1 MQAVETEVGH
11 GFHEAV
17 WMIKLVIEQ
26 VRAELHWLRQV
37 AAELSPRSRANPA
50 HVTKDVVDR
59 LCFRTLPF
67 SNLAI
72 LHGILLGSKEKNG
85 DPHKTVF
92 IHRSF
97 LFTGRSFSPAIQHLI
112 KPEIR
117 GAMEFLASDAMQ
129 GRASGSHDELLAA
142 TYLASQLREIGIE
155 PAGDEGGYIQNVSGE
170 FNFYRDG
177 KKQWNTR
184 NVIGKLEGRDEK
196 LKDQVILLTA
206 HMDHLGIGKPV
217 NGDNIYN
224 GADDDAS
231 GCVAVLQLARALAHE
246 KAPKRTVLFVFF
258 GSEETGG
265 QGNQYFLQHPPVPLN
280 NIVANLEFEMIGR
293 ADSAVKPDELWL
305 TGFDRSNLGPELAKH
320 GAKLVADPHP
330 KQNFF
335 QRSDN
340 YALAK
345 QGIVAHTVSSF
356 GLHSDYHRPGDDV
369 AHIDFNHME
378 QAIHSM
384 LDPVKWLAN
393 SEFKPEWVEGKKP

>member
-1 MQAVETEVGH
+1 MAIRLKRFLFISV
-11 GFHEAV
+11 FCFLSA
-17 WMIKLVIEQ
+17 
-26 VRAELHWLRQV
+26 V
-37 AAELSPRSRANPA
+37 AAEKSRTDQA
-50 HVTKDVVDR
+50 
-59 LCFRTLPF
+59 
-67 SNLAI
+67 
-72 LHGILLGSKEKNG
+72 
-85 DPHKTVF
+85 
-92 IHRSF
+92 
-97 LFTGRSFSPAIQHLI
+97 Q
-112 KPEIR
+112 IR

-142 TYLASQLREIGIE
+142 TYLASQLREIGIA

-170 FNFYRDG
+170 FNFYREG

-184 NVIGKLEGRDEK
+184 NVIGKIEGRDAK

-206 HMDHLGIGKPV
+206 HMDHIGIGKPV
-217 NGDNIYN
+217 NDDNIYN

-231 GCVAVLQLARALAHE
+231 GCVAVLQFARALARE

-265 QGNQYFLQHPPVPLN
+265 QGNQYFLQHPPVPLKS
-280 NIVANLEFEMIGR
+280 IVANLEFEMIGR

-330 KQNFF
+330 KESFF

-345 QGIVAHTVSSF
+345 KGVIAHTVSSF
-356 GLHSDYHRPGDDV
+356 GLHADYHRPGDDV
-369 AHIDFNHME
+369 AHIDFNHMD

-384 LDPVKWLAN
+384 LGPVRWLAN

>member
-1 MQAVETEVGH
+1 MAT
-11 GFHEAV
+11 
-17 WMIKLVIEQ
+17 
-26 VRAELHWLRQV
+26 
-37 AAELSPRSRANPA
+37 
-50 HVTKDVVDR
+50 
-59 LCFRTLPF
+59 RTQL
-67 SNLAI
+67 
-72 LHGILLGSKEKNG
+72 
-85 DPHKTVF
+85 VF
-92 IHRSF
+92 ICI
-97 LFTGRSFSPAIQHLI
+97 LFCIFPAANAQQSSHDSAQ
-112 KPEIR
+112 IR

-155 PAGDEGGYIQNVSGE
+155 PGGDDGGYIQNVSGE
-170 FNFYRDG
+170 FNFYREG

-184 NVIGKLEGRDEK
+184 NVIGKLEGRDK
-196 LKDQVILLTA
+196 KMKDQVILLTA
-206 HMDHLGIGKPV
+206 HMDHIGIGKPV
-217 NGDNIYN
+217 DGDNIYN

-231 GCVAVLQLARALAHE
+231 GCVAVLQLARALTHD

-265 QGNQYFLQHPPVPLN
+265 QGDQYFLQHPPVPLKS
-280 NIVANLEFEMIGR
+280 IVANLEFEMIGR

-305 TGFDRSNLGPELAKH
+305 TGFNRSNLGPELAKH

-330 KQNFF
+330 QEHFF

-345 QGIVAHTVSSF
+345 QGVVAQTVSSF

-369 AHIDFNHME
+369 AHIDFVHME
-378 QAIHSM
+378 QAIQSM
-384 LDPVKWLAN
+384 VAPIEWLAN

>member
-1 MQAVETEVGH
+1 MATR
-11 GFHEAV
+11 
-17 WMIKLVIEQ
+17 IK
-26 VRAELHWLRQV
+26 
-37 AAELSPRSRANPA
+37 P
-50 HVTKDVVDR
+50 
-59 LCFRTLPF
+59 
-67 SNLAI
+67 
-72 LHGILLGSKEKNG
+72 
-85 DPHKTVF
+85 
-92 IHRSF
+92 F
-97 LFTGRSFSPAIQHLI
+97 LFICLFCFLTVASAQKSSTDQAQ
-112 KPEIR
+112 IR

-129 GRASGSHDELLAA
+129 GRASGSQNELIAA

-155 PAGDEGGYIQNVSGE
+155 PAGDNGGFIQNVSGE
-170 FNFYRDG
+170 FNFYREG

-184 NVIGKLEGRDEK
+184 NVIGRLEGRDEK
-196 LKDQVILLTA
+196 MKDQVILLTA
-206 HMDHLGIGKPV
+206 HMDHIGIGKPV

-231 GCVAVLQLARALAHE
+231 GCIAVLQLARALAHE

-265 QGNQYFLQHPPVPLN
+265 QGNGYFLQHPPIPLKS
-280 NIVANLEFEMIGR
+280 IVANLEFEMIGR
-293 ADSAVKPDELWL
+293 VDTAVKPGELWL

-320 GAKLVADPHP
+320 GAHLVTDPHP

-356 GLHSDYHRPGDDV
+356 GLHSDYHQPGDDV
-369 AHIDFNHME
+369 AHIDFAHME
-378 QAIHSM
+378 DAIHSM
-384 LDPVKWLAN
+384 LEPVKWLAN

>member
-1 MQAVETEVGH
+1 MATR
-11 GFHEAV
+11 
-17 WMIKLVIEQ
+17 IK
-26 VRAELHWLRQV
+26 
-37 AAELSPRSRANPA
+37 P
-50 HVTKDVVDR
+50 
-59 LCFRTLPF
+59 
-67 SNLAI
+67 
-72 LHGILLGSKEKNG
+72 
-85 DPHKTVF
+85 
-92 IHRSF
+92 F
-97 LFTGRSFSPAIQHLI
+97 LFIGLFCFLTVASAQ
-112 KPEIR
+112 KPSTDQAQIR

-155 PAGDEGGYIQNVSGE
+155 PAGDDGGYIQNVSGE
-170 FNFYRDG
+170 FNFYREG

-184 NVIGKLEGRDEK
+184 NVIGKLEGRDK
-196 LKDQVILLTA
+196 KMKDQVILLTA
-206 HMDHLGIGKPV
+206 HMDHIGIGKPV

-231 GCVAVLQLARALAHE
+231 GCVAVLQLARTLAHE

-265 QGNQYFLQHPPVPLN
+265 QGNGYFLQHPPIPLKS
-280 NIVANLEFEMIGR
+280 IVANLEFEMIGR
-293 ADSAVKPDELWL
+293 ADSAVEPDELWL

-320 GAKLVADPHP
+320 GAHLVADPHP

-356 GLHSDYHRPGDDV
+356 GLHKDYHQPGDDV
-369 AHIDFNHME
+369 AHIDFAHME
-378 QAIHSM
+378 QAVHSM
-384 LDPVKWLAN
+384 LKPVRWLAD

>member
-1 MQAVETEVGH
+1 MAT
-11 GFHEAV
+11 
-17 WMIKLVIEQ
+17 
-26 VRAELHWLRQV
+26 R
-37 AAELSPRSRANPA
+37 
-50 HVTKDVVDR
+50 TK
-59 LCFRTLPF
+59 P
-67 SNLAI
+67 
-72 LHGILLGSKEKNG
+72 
-85 DPHKTVF
+85 
-92 IHRSF
+92 F
-97 LFTGRSFSPAIQHLI
+97 LFIALFCFLTAASAQ
-112 KPEIR
+112 KPSQDQAEIR

-155 PAGDEGGYIQNVSGE
+155 PAGDDGGYIQNVSGE
-170 FNFYRDG
+170 FNFYREG

-184 NVIGKLEGRDEK
+184 NVIGRLEGRDEK
-196 LKDQVILLTA
+196 MKDQVILLTA
-206 HMDHLGIGKPV
+206 HMDHIGIGKPV

-246 KAPKRTVLFVFF
+246 KEPKRTVLFVFF

-265 QGNQYFLQHPPVPLN
+265 QGNGYFLQHPPVPLKS
-280 NIVANLEFEMIGR
+280 IVANLEFEMIGR

-320 GAKLVADPHP
+320 GAHLVADPHP

-356 GLHSDYHRPGDDV
+356 GLHSDYHQPGDDV
-369 AHIDFNHME
+369 AHIDFAHME
-378 QAIHSM
+378 QAVHSM
-384 LDPVKWLAN
+384 LEPVKWLAN

>member
-1 MQAVETEVGH
+1 MTTR
-11 GFHEAV
+11 
-17 WMIKLVIEQ
+17 IKLLLFIS
-26 VRAELHWLRQV
+26 LFCFLTV
-37 AAELSPRSRANPA
+37 AS
-50 HVTKDVVDR
+50 D
-59 LCFRTLPF
+59 
-67 SNLAI
+67 
-72 LHGILLGSKEKNG
+72 
-85 DPHKTVF
+85 
-92 IHRSF
+92 
-97 LFTGRSFSPAIQHLI
+97 Q
-112 KPEIR
+112 KPSTDQDQIR

-155 PAGDEGGYIQNVSGE
+155 PAGNDGGYIQSVAGE
-170 FNFYRDG
+170 FNFYREG

-196 LKDQVILLTA
+196 MKDQVILLTA
-206 HMDHLGIGKPV
+206 HMDHIGIGKPV
-217 NGDNIYN
+217 NGDNVYN

-231 GCVAVLQLARALAHE
+231 GCIAVLQLARALAHE

-265 QGNQYFLQHPPVPLN
+265 QGNQYFLQHPPVPLKS
-280 NIVANLEFEMIGR
+280 IVANLEFEMIGR

-330 KQNFF
+330 QEHFF

-345 QGIVAHTVSSF
+345 RGVVAQTVSSY
-356 GLHSDYHRPGDDV
+356 GLHADYHRPSDDV
-369 AHIDFNHME
+369 PHLDFSHME

-384 LDPVKWLAN
+384 VGPVEWLAN
-393 SEFKPEWVEGKKP
+393 SDFKPEWAEGKRP

>member
-1 MQAVETEVGH
+1 MA
-11 GFHEAV
+11 
-17 WMIKLVIEQ
+17 
-26 VRAELHWLRQV
+26 R
-37 AAELSPRSRANPA
+37 
-50 HVTKDVVDR
+50 
-59 LCFRTLPF
+59 
-67 SNLAI
+67 
-72 LHGILLGSKEKNG
+72 
-85 DPHKTVF
+85 
-92 IHRSF
+92 
-97 LFTGRSFSPAIQHLI
+97 I
-112 KPEIR
+112 KPLLFISLFCFLTVASAQKPSQDQAEIR

-129 GRASGSHDELLAA
+129 GRASGSHDEMLAA

-155 PAGDEGGYIQNVSGE
+155 PAGDDGGYIQNVSGE
-170 FNFYRDG
+170 FNFYREG

-184 NVIGKLEGRDEK
+184 NVIGRLEGRDEK
-196 LKDQVILLTA
+196 MKEQVILLTA
-206 HMDHLGIGKPV
+206 HMDHIGIGKPV

-231 GCVAVLQLARALAHE
+231 GCIAVLQLARALAHE

-265 QGNQYFLQHPPVPLN
+265 QGNGYFLQHPPAPLKS
-280 NIVANLEFEMIGR
+280 IVANLEFEMIGR

-356 GLHSDYHRPGDDV
+356 GLHSDYHQPGDDV
-369 AHIDFNHME
+369 AHIDFAHME

-384 LDPVKWLAN
+384 LEPVKWLAN
-393 SEFKPEWVEGKKP
+393 SEFKPEWEAGKKP

>member
-1 MQAVETEVGH
+1 MAIRLKRFLFISV
-11 GFHEAV
+11 FCFLSA
-17 WMIKLVIEQ
+17 
-26 VRAELHWLRQV
+26 V
-37 AAELSPRSRANPA
+37 AAEKSSTDQA
-50 HVTKDVVDR
+50 
-59 LCFRTLPF
+59 
-67 SNLAI
+67 
-72 LHGILLGSKEKNG
+72 
-85 DPHKTVF
+85 
-92 IHRSF
+92 
-97 LFTGRSFSPAIQHLI
+97 Q
-112 KPEIR
+112 IR
-117 GAMEFLASDAMQ
+117 GAMEFLASDAMH

-142 TYLASQLREIGIE
+142 TYLASQLREIGIA

-170 FNFYRDG
+170 FNFYREG

-184 NVIGKLEGRDEK
+184 NVIGKIEGRDAK

-206 HMDHLGIGKPV
+206 HMDHIGMGKPV
-217 NGDNIYN
+217 NGDDIYN

-231 GCVAVLQLARALAHE
+231 GCVAVLQFARALAHS

-265 QGNQYFLQHPPVPLN
+265 QGNQYFLQHPPVALK
-280 NIVANLEFEMIGR
+280 NIAANLEFEMIGR
-293 ADSAVKPDELWL
+293 ADTAVKPDELWL

-345 QGIVAHTVSSF
+345 QGVVAHTVSSF
-356 GLHSDYHRPGDDV
+356 GLHSDYHAPGDDV

-384 LDPVKWLAN
+384 LGPVRWLAN

>member
-1 MQAVETEVGH
+1 MAIR
-11 GFHEAV
+11 
-17 WMIKLVIEQ
+17 IKL
-26 VRAELHWLRQV
+26 
-37 AAELSPRSRANPA
+37 
-50 HVTKDVVDR
+50 
-59 LCFRTLPF
+59 
-67 SNLAI
+67 
-72 LHGILLGSKEKNG
+72 
-85 DPHKTVF
+85 
-92 IHRSF
+92 F
-97 LFTGRSFSPAIQHLI
+97 LFCSLFCLVTAAPAQQSSVDSAQ
-112 KPEIR
+112 IR
-117 GAMEFLASDAMQ
+117 GAMEFLASDALQ
-129 GRASGSHDELLAA
+129 GRGSGSHDELLAA

-155 PAGDEGGYIQNVSGE
+155 PAGDNGGFIQDVSGE
-170 FNFYRDG
+170 FNEG

-196 LKDQVILLTA
+196 MKDQVVLLTA
-206 HMDHLGIGKPV
+206 HMDHMGVGKPV

-231 GCVAVLQLARALAHE
+231 GCIAVLQLARALAHE
-246 KAPKRTVLFVFF
+246 KAPRRTVLFVFF

-265 QGNQYFLQHPPVPLN
+265 QGNEYFLQHPPVPLK

-305 TGFDRSNLGPELAKH
+305 TGFERSNLGPELAKH

-330 KQNFF
+330 QQHFF

-345 QGIVAHTVSSF
+345 QGIIAHTVSSF
-356 GLHSDYHRPGDDV
+356 GLHKDYHRPSDDV

-384 LDPVKWLAN
+384 LEPVRWLAD
-393 SEFKPEWVEGKKP
+393 SDFKPEWVAGKKP